1 MKDKIVTFG
10 EIMLRLSPENNARF
24 TQCNAFE
31 AVYGGGEANTAV
43 SLANF
48 DVDANYV
55 TKLPKHIIG
64 QAAINSLRQYGV
76 GVDHIV
82 RGGDQMV
89 STSLRRRQASVQLTL
104 SITEQVLHL
113 RLLLLMTL
121 IGTKYLT
128 VQHGSIFQES
138 HLQSLMR

>member
-76 GVDHIV
+76 GVDISCV
-82 RGGDQMV
+82 AATRLV
-89 STSLRRRQASVQLTL
+89 STSLRRRQAASN
-104 SITEQVLHL
+104 
-113 RLLLLMTL
+113 
-121 IGTKYLT
+121 
-128 VQHGSIFQES
+128 
-138 HLQSLMR
+138 

>member
-82 RGGDQMV
+82 RGGDQIGIYFLEKK
-89 STSLRRRQASVQLTL
+89 TSQRQLTL

>member
-82 RGGDQMV
+82 RGLV

>member
-55 TKLPKHIIG
+55 TYNRTG
-64 QAAINSLRQYGV
+64 CN
-76 GVDHIV
+76 
-82 RGGDQMV
+82 
-89 STSLRRRQASVQLTL
+89 QLTP
-104 SITEQVLHL
+104 SV
-113 RLLLLMTL
+113 RRGRRPYRAWRRSDWYLLP
-121 IGTKYLT
+121 
-128 VQHGSIFQES
+128 
-138 HLQSLMR
+138 

>member
-64 QAAINSLRQYGV
+64 QGRNQLTPSV
-76 GVDHIV
+76 
-82 RGGDQMV
+82 
-89 STSLRRRQASVQLTL
+89 RRRRRPYRAW
-104 SITEQVLHL
+104 
-113 RLLLLMTL
+113 RRPDWYLLP
-121 IGTKYLT
+121 
-128 VQHGSIFQES
+128 
-138 HLQSLMR
+138 

>member
-64 QAAINSLRQYGV
+64 HAAIISLRLYGV

-82 RGGDQMV
+82 RVGDQ
-89 STSLRRRQASVQLTL
+89 
-104 SITEQVLHL
+104 
-113 RLLLLMTL
+113 
-121 IGTKYLT
+121 IGIYFI
-128 VQHGSIFQES
+128 V
-138 HLQSLMR
+138 

>member
-1 MKDKIVTFG
+1 LYIYFRKSDIEKGLRKMKDKIVTFG

-82 RGGDQMV
+82 RGGDQIGIYF
-89 STSLRRRQASVQLTL
+89 LEKGASQRPSKV
-104 SITEQVLHL
+104 IYD
-113 RLLLLMTL
+113 RA
-121 IGTKYLT
+121 
-128 VQHGSIFQES
+128 GSSCICS
-138 HLQSLMR
+138 RYC

>member
-82 RGGDQMV
+82 RGGDQ
-89 STSLRRRQASVQLTL
+89 
-104 SITEQVLHL
+104 ITEQVLHL